1 MLGHLG
7 HHVAFYGMTF
17 MGKSHLAKQ
26 KLANLERVLAVDV
39 NDEYSHFGRRAGPL
53 RERMSATELS
63 KHGAKLLETPLSLAV
78 VPDKPTPQARAA
90 LLKLV
95 WKMLEDIAE
104 RRRDQPLV
112 LVLDELGEYVEHC
125 AAVARSL
132 ATRGLTH
139 LNVSLLV
146 VTQRPYL
153 VPKTVRS
160 QMAELYVFRLEEID
174 DADAAT
180 ERFPDKSKASAQV
193 QALPERKFIFKRPTL
208 STSADNQPSLPPVEK
223 PCPQRTN

>member
-1 MLGHLG
+1 
-7 HHVAFYGMTF
+7 

-26 KLANLERVLAVDV
+26 RLAGFERVLAVDV

-53 RERMSATELS
+53 RERMTATDLS
-63 KHGAKLLETPLSLAV
+63 KNGSKLLEPSLSLAV
-78 VPDKPTPQARAA
+78 VPDRPTPQSRAA

-104 RRRDQPLV
+104 QRRDQPLV

-139 LNVSLLV
+139 MNVSLLV
-146 VTQRPYL
+146 ITQRPFL

-160 QMAELYVFRLEEID
+160 QMAELFVFRLEEVD

-180 ERFPDKSKASAQV
+180 ERFPDRAKVSAQV
-193 QALPERKFIFKRPTL
+193 QALPERKFVFKRPTL
-208 STSADNQPSLPPVEK
+208 STSADTQPSQPHVEK
-223 PCPQRTN
+223 PCLQKTN